1 MPFILITMAGAVGAV
16 LRYLAAGWAQEMSR
30 SGSPLGTLLVNL
42 IGAFLLGLVAGTES
56 SGTAIAQAVIGFLG
70 GFTTFSTWM
79 IETLRLGPQSRA
91 AFANLTLTLVF
102 GIALAALGFSL
113 TS

>member
-1 MPFILITMAGAVGAV
+1 MTFIVVTLAGAMGAL
-16 LRYLAAGWAQEMSR
+16 LRYLITGWAQRMSR
-30 SGSPLGTLLVNL
+30 SDSPVGTLLVNL
-42 IGAFLLGLVAGTES
+42 VGAFLLGLMAGT
-56 SGTAIAQAVIGFLG
+56 GTSDTALGQAVVGLLG

-79 IETLRLGPQSRA
+79 IETLRLGPLSRA

-102 GIALAALGFSL
+102 GVALAALGYSL

>member
-1 MPFILITMAGAVGAV
+1 MSFIVITLAGAVGAI
-16 LRYLAAGWAQEMSR
+16 LRYLIAGWAQRISR
-30 SGSPLGTLLVNL
+30 SGSPVGTLLVNL
-42 IGAFLLGLVAGTES
+42 VGAFLLGLMAGTGAS
-56 SGTAIAQAVIGFLG
+56 DTALGQAVFGLLG

-102 GIALAALGFSL
+102 GIALATLGFSL